1 MFKGKLIVLLVL
13 LLLGVWACEKAEEI
27 LEFDEKPKEIIPAKT
42 CPTLFDRIMD
52 LLPEL
57 QDNRL
62 ANPALFHD
70 TTQTRILITRETEV
84 FVSFVFEGA
93 GNANSFGWYAYESG
107 KRPSR
112 ASDLRL
118 NILFPNVSNTIIQ
131 PGDMLQLGTGKF
143 KPGTVIGFFLIED
156 GWNNGTINF
165 NNTKHYTDRVF
176 NIGESQQHVLFRE
189 KECGDIVLAFEDVS
203 VMFDSDRDFN
213 DIIFTV
219 SDNKEELET
228 VSFALNRIFNF

>member
-1 MFKGKLIVLLVL
+1 MIRSKLLMLFAL
-13 LLLGVWACEKAEEI
+13 LLIGVWACEEADEL
-27 LEFDEKPKEIIPAKT
+27 LEFEEKPIEIIPAKT

-57 QDNRL
+57 QDNRM

-70 TTQTRILITRETEV
+70 TTQTRILVTRETEV
-84 FVSFVFEGA
+84 YVTFVFEGA
-93 GNANSFGWYAYESG
+93 GNSNSFGWYAYEAG
-107 KRPSR
+107 RRPSR

-118 NILFPNVSNTIIQ
+118 NILFPNVSNNVISA
-131 PGDMLQLGTGKF
+131 GDMLQLGTGKF

-176 NIGESQQHVLFRE
+176 NIGQAQQHVLFRE

-203 VMFDSDRDFN
+203 VMFESDRDFN
-213 DIIFTV
+213 DIIFTI
-219 SDNKEELET
+219 SDNKDELET
-228 VSFALNRIFNF
+228 VSFNLDRIFNF